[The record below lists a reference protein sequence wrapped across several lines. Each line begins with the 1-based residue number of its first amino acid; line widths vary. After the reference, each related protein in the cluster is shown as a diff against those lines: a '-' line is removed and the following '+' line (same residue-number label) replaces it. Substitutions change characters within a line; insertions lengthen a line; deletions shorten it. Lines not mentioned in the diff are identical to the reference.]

1 MNNHKEKKKIGFI
14 SAFSICFT
22 SIVGIGIF
30 LKNAAVGTNV
40 GGNGVAWLFSW
51 IITGLLSILLAF
63 HFGKISAIKSKNGIT
78 GLSLWIHE
86 TTDVKNT
93 WFKKIS
99 SINYGLFYHPILLIS
114 LSFFTTEFFIGIFK
128 TVIDVEIHLGIYA
141 IITICFLAF
150 FILNNYFSIK
160 FSSHISFVTSI
171 LKIIPL
177 IMVIIIGISFFNQNN
192 YGGTDGFQ
200 ITISPDKAIQ
210 GIMLSIPG
218 VLFSFDSF
226 IGIGS
231 WSNNIKGGEKAV
243 SRVIIFAL
251 VFVTVIYSLICIA
264 SIFHFNDKEN
274 GTGGT
279 TILNVLLDSLPQNV
293 RLGITIFITITI
305 FISAF
310 GTTNSICGSALHEYK
325 NLVIHENIFFIN
337 KIKSK
342 FNNSKSALISFVLVV
357 SFWSLIILIPSI
369 IINHDGLIDGFSN
382 LVVVAIFP
390 IYAYL
395 IFLYW
400 KNIYLKSNKNNKYR
414 HWYAIAVWVALIW
427 VLLAIGLN
435 IYFVFEA
442 AIKSWN
448 GSSSW
453 GLFVAPQDTAI
464 NNLNVLILYI
474 VFFAIFFSFPFINF
488 KIIEKRKM
496 RQS

>member
-1 MNNHKEKKKIGFI
+1 MNNHNEKKKIGFI

-30 LKNAAVGTNV
+30 LKNASVGANV
-40 GGNGVAWLFSW
+40 EGNGIAWLFSW

-63 HFGKISAIKSKNGIT
+63 HFGKISTIKSKNGIT
-78 GLSLWIHE
+78 GLNLWIHE
-86 TTDVKNT
+86 ITDVKNT

-114 LSFFTTEFFIGIFK
+114 LSFFTTEFFIEIFK
-128 TVIDVEIHLGIYA
+128 PVINVEIHLGIYA

-150 FILNNYFSIK
+150 FVLNNYFSLK

-177 IMVIIIGISFFNQNN
+177 IMVIIIGISFFNQHNSQ
-192 YGGTDGFQ
+192 GTNGFQ

-264 SIFHFNDKEN
+264 SIFHFDKSN
-274 GTGGT
+274 GT

-293 RLGITIFITITI
+293 KLGITSFIFITI

-427 VLLAIGLN
+427 VILAIGLN
-435 IYFVFEA
+435 IYFVLEA
-442 AIKSWN
+442 AIKSWD

-453 GLFVAPQDTAI
+453 GLFVAQQDTAI

-474 VFFAIFFSFPFINF
+474 VFFAIFFTFPFINF

>member
-30 LKNAAVGTNV
+30 LKNASVGANV
-40 GGNGVAWLFSW
+40 GGNGIAWLFSW

-78 GLSLWIHE
+78 GLNLWIHE

-114 LSFFTTEFFIGIFK
+114 LSFFTTEFFIDIFK
-128 TVIDVEIHLGIYA
+128 TVINDVEIHLGIYA

-192 YGGTDGFQ
+192 DGGTNGFQ
-200 ITISPDKAIQ
+200 ITISPDTAIK

-264 SIFHFNDKEN
+264 SIFHYNSDK
-274 GTGGT
+274 T

-293 RLGITIFITITI
+293 KLGITIFIAITI

-310 GTTNSICGSALHEYK
+310 GTTNSICGSALHEYN
-325 NLVIHENIFFIN
+325 NLVIRENVFFIN

-369 IINHDGLIDGFSN
+369 IINHDGIIDGFSN

-414 HWYAIAVWVALIW
+414 HWYTIAVWVALIW

-435 IYFVFEA
+435 IYFVLEEV
-442 AIKSWN
+442 IKSWDRP
-448 GSSSW
+448 SSW
-453 GLFVAPQDTAI
+453 GLSVTQQGIPI

-496 RQS
+496 HQS

>member
-1 MNNHKEKKKIGFI
+1 MNNHNEKKKIGFI

-30 LKNAAVGTNV
+30 LKNASVGANV
-40 GGNGVAWLFSW
+40 EGNGIAWLFSW

-78 GLSLWIHE
+78 GLNLWIHE
-86 TTDVKNT
+86 ITDVKNT

-114 LSFFTTEFFIGIFK
+114 LSFFTTEFFIEIFK
-128 TVIDVEIHLGIYA
+128 TVINVEIHLGIYA

-150 FILNNYFSIK
+150 FVLNNYFSIK

-177 IMVIIIGISFFNQNN
+177 IMVIIIGISFFNQHNSGVTSN
-192 YGGTDGFQ
+192 GFQ

-264 SIFHFNDKEN
+264 SIFHFDKSN
-274 GTGGT
+274 GT

-293 RLGITIFITITI
+293 KLGITSFIFITI

-325 NLVIHENIFFIN
+325 NLVIHENVFFIN

-414 HWYAIAVWVALIW
+414 HWYTIAVWVALIW
-427 VLLAIGLN
+427 VILAIGLN
-435 IYFVFEA
+435 IYFVLEA

-448 GSSSW
+448 SSSSW
-453 GLFVAPQDTAI
+453 GLSITQGIAI

-474 VFFAIFFSFPFINF
+474 VFFAIFFTFPFINF

>member
-1 MNNHKEKKKIGFI
+1 MNNQNNHKKIGFI
-14 SAFSICFT
+14 SAFSISFT

-30 LKNAAVGTNV
+30 LKNAAVGQNV
-40 GGNGVAWLFSW
+40 QGSGISWLFSW
-51 IITGLLSILLAF
+51 VITGLLSILLAF
-63 HFGKISAIKSKNGIT
+63 HFGKISTIKSRNGIT
-78 GLSLWIHE
+78 GLNLWIHE
-86 TTDVKNT
+86 ATDEKNR

-114 LSFFTTEFFIGIFK
+114 LSFFTTEFFIEIFK
-128 TVIDVEIHLGIYA
+128 TFITFELHLGIYA
-141 IITICFLAF
+141 IITVCFLVF

-160 FSSHISFVTSI
+160 FSSCISFVTSI

-177 IMVIIIGISFFNQNN
+177 IMVIIIGVSFFNQHNT
-192 YGGTDGFQ
+192 GGTNGFE
-200 ITISPDKAIQ
+200 INISPDKAVQ

-251 VFVTVIYSLICIA
+251 IFVTIIYSLICLA
-264 SIFHFNDKEN
+264 SIFHFNSN
-274 GTGGT
+274 GT

-293 RLGITIFITITI
+293 KLGITIFITTTI

-325 NLVIHENIFFIN
+325 NLIIHESIFFVP

-342 FNNSKSALISFVLVV
+342 FNDNKSALILFTLIV

-382 LVVVAIFP
+382 LVVVSIFP

-400 KNIYLKSNKNNKYR
+400 KNIYLKTNKGKYH
-414 HWYAIAVWVALIW
+414 HWYAAAVWVALVW
-427 VLLAIGLN
+427 VILAIGLN
-435 IYFVFEA
+435 VYFVLEA
-442 AIKSWN
+442 AIKSWD
-448 GSSSW
+448 SFSSW
-453 GLFVAPQDTAI
+453 GLFITPKNKGI
-464 NNLNVLILYI
+464 SNLNVLILYI
-474 VFFAIFFSFPFINF
+474 VFFSIFLTFPFINF
-488 KIIEKRKM
+488 KIIERRKN
-496 RQS
+496 QKSLN

>member
-1 MNNHKEKKKIGFI
+1 MNNHNEKKKIGFI

-30 LKNAAVGTNV
+30 LKNASVGANV
-40 GGNGVAWLFSW
+40 KGDGIAWLFSW

-63 HFGKISAIKSKNGIT
+63 HFGKISTIKSKNGIT
-78 GLSLWIHE
+78 GLNLWIHE
-86 TTDVKNT
+86 TTDDKNT

-114 LSFFTTEFFIGIFK
+114 LSFFTTEFFIDIFK
-128 TVIDVEIHLGIYA
+128 TVINVEIHLGIYA

-192 YGGTDGFQ
+192 SGGTNGFQ
-200 ITISPDKAIQ
+200 INISPDKAIQ

-264 SIFHFNDKEN
+264 SIFHYNSDKP
-274 GTGGT
+274 GT

-293 RLGITIFITITI
+293 EAGITIFIYITI

-310 GTTNSICGSALHEYK
+310 GTTNSICGSALHEYN
-325 NLVIHENIFFIN
+325 NLVIRENVFFIN

-369 IINHDGLIDGFSN
+369 IINHDGIIDGFSN

-414 HWYAIAVWVALIW
+414 HWYTIAVWVALIW

-435 IYFVFEA
+435 IYFVLEA
-442 AIKSWN
+442 TIKSWN
-448 GSSSW
+448 ASYDGW
-453 GLFVAPQDTAI
+453 GLSVTQGIPI

-488 KIIEKRKM
+488 KIIEKRKIH
-496 RQS
+496 QSQI

>member
-1 MNNHKEKKKIGFI
+1 MNNHNEKKKIGFI

-30 LKNAAVGTNV
+30 LKNASVGANV
-40 GGNGVAWLFSW
+40 EGNGIAWLFSW

-78 GLSLWIHE
+78 GLNLWIHE
-86 TTDVKNT
+86 ITDVKNT

-114 LSFFTTEFFIGIFK
+114 LSFFTTEFFIEIFK
-128 TVIDVEIHLGIYA
+128 PVINVEIHLGIYA

-150 FILNNYFSIK
+150 FVLNNYFSIK

-177 IMVIIIGISFFNQNN
+177 IMVIIIGISFFNQHNS
-192 YGGTDGFQ
+192 GGTNGFQ

-264 SIFHFNDKEN
+264 SIFHFDKSN
-274 GTGGT
+274 GT

-293 RLGITIFITITI
+293 ELGITSFIFITI

-325 NLVIHENIFFIN
+325 NLVIHENVFFIN

-427 VLLAIGLN
+427 VILAIGLN
-435 IYFVFEA
+435 IYFVLEA

-448 GSSSW
+448 SSSSW
-453 GLFVAPQDTAI
+453 GLFITQGIAI

-474 VFFAIFFSFPFINF
+474 VFFAIFFTFPFINF

>member
-1 MNNHKEKKKIGFI
+1 MNNHNEKKKIGFI

-40 GGNGVAWLFSW
+40 EGNGVAWLFSW

-63 HFGKISAIKSKNGIT
+63 HFGKISTIKSKNGIT
-78 GLSLWIHE
+78 GLNLWIHE
-86 TTDVKNT
+86 ITDVKNT

-114 LSFFTTEFFIGIFK
+114 LSFFTTEFFIEIFK
-128 TVIDVEIHLGIYA
+128 PVINVEIHLGIYA

-177 IMVIIIGISFFNQNN
+177 IMVIIIGISFFNQHNSESTSN
-192 YGGTDGFQ
+192 GFQ

-251 VFVTVIYSLICIA
+251 VFVTIIYSLICIA
-264 SIFHFNDKEN
+264 SIFHFNSK
-274 GTGGT
+274 GT

-293 RLGITIFITITI
+293 NLGITIFITITI

-427 VLLAIGLN
+427 VILAIGLN
-435 IYFVFEA
+435 IYFVLEA
-442 AIKSWN
+442 AIKSRD

-453 GLFVAPQDTAI
+453 GLFITQGIAI

-474 VFFAIFFSFPFINF
+474 VFFAIFFTFPFINF

>member
-1 MNNHKEKKKIGFI
+1 MNNHNEKKKIGFI

-30 LKNAAVGTNV
+30 LKNASVGANV
-40 GGNGVAWLFSW
+40 EGNGIAWLFSW

-78 GLSLWIHE
+78 GLNLWIHE
-86 TTDVKNT
+86 ITDVKNT

-114 LSFFTTEFFIGIFK
+114 LSFFTTEFFIEIFK
-128 TVIDVEIHLGIYA
+128 PVINVEIHLGIYA

-177 IMVIIIGISFFNQNN
+177 IMVIIIGISFFNQHNS
-192 YGGTDGFQ
+192 GGTNGFQ

-264 SIFHFNDKEN
+264 SIFHFDKSN
-274 GTGGT
+274 GT

-293 RLGITIFITITI
+293 KLGITSFIFITI

-325 NLVIHENIFFIN
+325 NLVIHENVFFIN

-414 HWYAIAVWVALIW
+414 HWYTIAVWVALIW
-427 VLLAIGLN
+427 VILAIGLN
-435 IYFVFEA
+435 IYFVLEA

-448 GSSSW
+448 SSSSW
-453 GLFVAPQDTAI
+453 GLSITQGIAI

-474 VFFAIFFSFPFINF
+474 VFFAIFFTFPFINF

>member
-1 MNNHKEKKKIGFI
+1 MNNHNEKKKIGFI

-30 LKNAAVGTNV
+30 LKNASVGANV
-40 GGNGVAWLFSW
+40 EGNGIAWLFSW

-78 GLSLWIHE
+78 GLNLWIHE
-86 TTDVKNT
+86 ITDVKNT

-114 LSFFTTEFFIGIFK
+114 LSFFTTEFFIEIFK
-128 TVIDVEIHLGIYA
+128 TVINVEIHLGIYA

-150 FILNNYFSIK
+150 FVLNNYFSIK

-177 IMVIIIGISFFNQNN
+177 IMVIIIGISFFNQHNSGVTSN
-192 YGGTDGFQ
+192 GFQ

-264 SIFHFNDKEN
+264 SIFHFDKSN
-274 GTGGT
+274 GT

-293 RLGITIFITITI
+293 KLGITSFIFITI

-325 NLVIHENIFFIN
+325 NLVIHENVFFIN

-414 HWYAIAVWVALIW
+414 HWYTIAVWVALIW
-427 VLLAIGLN
+427 VILAIGLN
-435 IYFVFEA
+435 IYFVLEA

-448 GSSSW
+448 SSSSW
-453 GLFVAPQDTAI
+453 GLSITQGIAI

>member
-1 MNNHKEKKKIGFI
+1 MNNHNEKKKIGFI

-30 LKNAAVGTNV
+30 LKNANV
-40 GGNGVAWLFSW
+40 GANVEGNGIAWLFSW

-63 HFGKISAIKSKNGIT
+63 HFGKISTIKSKNGIT
-78 GLSLWIHE
+78 GLNLWIHE
-86 TTDVKNT
+86 ITDVKNT

-114 LSFFTTEFFIGIFK
+114 LSFFTTEFFIEIFK
-128 TVIDVEIHLGIYA
+128 PVINVEIHLGIYA

-251 VFVTVIYSLICIA
+251 VFVTIIYSLICIA
-264 SIFHFNDKEN
+264 SIFHFNSK
-274 GTGGT
+274 GT

-293 RLGITIFITITI
+293 NLGITIFITITI

-427 VLLAIGLN
+427 VILAIGLN
-435 IYFVFEA
+435 IYFVLEA
-442 AIKSWN
+442 AIKSRD

-453 GLFVAPQDTAI
+453 GLFITQGIAI

-474 VFFAIFFSFPFINF
+474 VFFAIFFTFPFINF

>member
-30 LKNAAVGTNV
+30 LKNAAVGANV
-40 GGNGVAWLFSW
+40 EGNGIAWLFSW

-78 GLSLWIHE
+78 GLNLWIHE

-114 LSFFTTEFFIGIFK
+114 LSFFTTEFFIEIFK
-128 TVIDVEIHLGIYA
+128 PVINVEIHLGIYA

-150 FILNNYFSIK
+150 FVLNNYFSIK

-177 IMVIIIGISFFNQNN
+177 IMVIIIGISFFNQHNS
-192 YGGTDGFQ
+192 GGTNGFQ

-264 SIFHFNDKEN
+264 SIFHYNSDK
-274 GTGGT
+274 T

-293 RLGITIFITITI
+293 KLGITIFITITI

-310 GTTNSICGSALHEYK
+310 GTTNSICGSALHEYN
-325 NLVIHENIFFIN
+325 NLVIRENIFFIN

-435 IYFVFEA
+435 IYFVLEA

-448 GSSSW
+448 ASYDGW
-453 GLFVAPQDTAI
+453 GLSVTQGIPI

>member
-1 MNNHKEKKKIGFI
+1 MNNHNEKKKIGFI

-30 LKNAAVGTNV
+30 LKNASVGANV
-40 GGNGVAWLFSW
+40 EGNGIAWLFSW

-78 GLSLWIHE
+78 GLNLWIHE
-86 TTDVKNT
+86 ITDVKNT

-114 LSFFTTEFFIGIFK
+114 LSFFTTEFFIEIFK
-128 TVIDVEIHLGIYA
+128 PVINVEIHLGIYA

-150 FILNNYFSIK
+150 FVLNNYFSIK

-177 IMVIIIGISFFNQNN
+177 IMVIIIGISFFNQHNS
-192 YGGTDGFQ
+192 GGTNGFQ

-264 SIFHFNDKEN
+264 SIFHFDKSN
-274 GTGGT
+274 GT

-293 RLGITIFITITI
+293 KLGITSFIFITI

-325 NLVIHENIFFIN
+325 NLVIHENVFFIN

-414 HWYAIAVWVALIW
+414 HWYTIAVWVALIW
-427 VLLAIGLN
+427 VILAIGLN
-435 IYFVFEA
+435 IYFVLEA

-448 GSSSW
+448 SSSSW
-453 GLFVAPQDTAI
+453 GLSITQGIAI

-474 VFFAIFFSFPFINF
+474 VFFAIFFTFPFINF

>member
-1 MNNHKEKKKIGFI
+1 MNNHNEKKKIGFI

-30 LKNAAVGTNV
+30 LKNAAVGANV
-40 GGNGVAWLFSW
+40 EGNGIAWLFSW

-78 GLSLWIHE
+78 GLNLWIHE

-114 LSFFTTEFFIGIFK
+114 LSFFTTEFFIEIFK

-264 SIFHFNDKEN
+264 SIFHFNSK
-274 GTGGT
+274 GT
-279 TILNVLLDSLPQNV
+279 TILNVLLDSLPPNV
-293 RLGITIFITITI
+293 NLGITIFITITI

-310 GTTNSICGSALHEYK
+310 GTTNSICGSALHEYN
-325 NLVIHENIFFIN
+325 NLVIRENIFFIN

-427 VLLAIGLN
+427 VILAIGLN
-435 IYFVFEA
+435 IYFVLEA

>member
-1 MNNHKEKKKIGFI
+1 MNNHNEKKKIGFI

-30 LKNAAVGTNV
+30 LKNATVGANV
-40 GGNGVAWLFSW
+40 EGNGIAWLFSW

-63 HFGKISAIKSKNGIT
+63 HFGKISTIKSKNGIT
-78 GLSLWIHE
+78 GLNLWIHE
-86 TTDVKNT
+86 ITDVKNT

-114 LSFFTTEFFIGIFK
+114 LSFFTTEFFIEIFK
-128 TVIDVEIHLGIYA
+128 PVINVEIHLGIYA

-251 VFVTVIYSLICIA
+251 VFVTIIYSLICIA
-264 SIFHFNDKEN
+264 SIFHFNSK
-274 GTGGT
+274 GT

-293 RLGITIFITITI
+293 KLGITSFIFITI

-325 NLVIHENIFFIN
+325 NLVIHENVFFIN

-427 VLLAIGLN
+427 VILAIGLN
-435 IYFVFEA
+435 IYFVLEA
-442 AIKSWN
+442 AIKSWD

-474 VFFAIFFSFPFINF
+474 VFFAIFFTFPFINF

>member
-1 MNNHKEKKKIGFI
+1 MNNHNEKKKIGFI

-30 LKNAAVGTNV
+30 LKNASVGANV
-40 GGNGVAWLFSW
+40 KGDGIAWLFSW

-78 GLSLWIHE
+78 GLNLWIHE

-114 LSFFTTEFFIGIFK
+114 LSFFTTEFFIEIFK

-264 SIFHFNDKEN
+264 SIFHFNSK
-274 GTGGT
+274 GT
-279 TILNVLLDSLPQNV
+279 TILNVLLDSLPPNV
-293 RLGITIFITITI
+293 NLGITIFITITI

-310 GTTNSICGSALHEYK
+310 GTTNSICGSALHEYN
-325 NLVIHENIFFIN
+325 NLVIRENIFFIN

-427 VLLAIGLN
+427 VILAIGLN
-435 IYFVFEA
+435 IYFVLEA
-442 AIKSWN
+442 AIKSWD

-453 GLFVAPQDTAI
+453 GLFVTQQGIPI

>member
-30 LKNAAVGTNV
+30 LKNANV
-40 GGNGVAWLFSW
+40 GANVEGNGIAWLFSW

-63 HFGKISAIKSKNGIT
+63 HFGKISTIKSKNGIT
-78 GLSLWIHE
+78 GLNLWIHE
-86 TTDVKNT
+86 ITDVKNT

-114 LSFFTTEFFIGIFK
+114 LSFFTTEFFIEIFK
-128 TVIDVEIHLGIYA
+128 PVINVEIHLGIYA

-177 IMVIIIGISFFNQNN
+177 IMVIIIGISFFNQHNSQ
-192 YGGTDGFQ
+192 GTNGFQ

-264 SIFHFNDKEN
+264 SIFHFDKSN
-274 GTGGT
+274 GT

-293 RLGITIFITITI
+293 KLGITSFIFITI

-310 GTTNSICGSALHEYK
+310 GTTNSICGSALHEYN
-325 NLVIHENIFFIN
+325 NLVIRENIFFIN

-427 VLLAIGLN
+427 VILAIGLN
-435 IYFVFEA
+435 IYFVIEA
-442 AIKSWN
+442 AIKSWD

-453 GLFVAPQDTAI
+453 GLSVTQCIPI

-496 RQS
+496 HQS

>member
-1 MNNHKEKKKIGFI
+1 MNNHNEKKKIGFI

-114 LSFFTTEFFIGIFK
+114 LSFFTTEFFIEIFK
-128 TVIDVEIHLGIYA
+128 TVINVEIHLGIYA
-141 IITICFLAF
+141 IITIFFLAF

-200 ITISPDKAIQ
+200 ITISPNKAIQ

-251 VFVTVIYSLICIA
+251 VFVTIIYSLICIA
-264 SIFHFNDKEN
+264 SIFHFNSK
-274 GTGGT
+274 GT

-293 RLGITIFITITI
+293 NLGITIFITITI

-369 IINHDGLIDGFSN
+369 IINHDGLIDGLSN

-390 IYAYL
+390 IYYYL

-427 VLLAIGLN
+427 VILAIGLN
-435 IYFVFEA
+435 IYFVLEA

-448 GSSSW
+448 SSSSW
-453 GLFVAPQDTAI
+453 GLFITQGIAI

-496 RQS
+496 HQS

>member
-1 MNNHKEKKKIGFI
+1 MNNHNEKKKIGFI

-30 LKNAAVGTNV
+30 LKNANV
-40 GGNGVAWLFSW
+40 GANVEGNGIAWLFSW

-63 HFGKISAIKSKNGIT
+63 HFGKISTIKSKNGIT
-78 GLSLWIHE
+78 GLNLWIHE

-114 LSFFTTEFFIGIFK
+114 LSFFTTEFFIEIFK
-128 TVIDVEIHLGIYA
+128 PVINVEIHLGIYA

-150 FILNNYFSIK
+150 FVLNNYFSIK

-177 IMVIIIGISFFNQNN
+177 IMVIIIGISFFNQHNSQ
-192 YGGTDGFQ
+192 GTNGFQ

-264 SIFHFNDKEN
+264 SIFHYNSDK
-274 GTGGT
+274 T

-293 RLGITIFITITI
+293 KLGITIFITITI

-310 GTTNSICGSALHEYK
+310 GTTNSICGSALHEYN
-325 NLVIHENIFFIN
+325 NLVIRENIFFIN

-427 VLLAIGLN
+427 VILAIGLN
-435 IYFVFEA
+435 IYFVLEA
-442 AIKSWN
+442 AIKSWD

-453 GLFVAPQDTAI
+453 GLSVTQGIPI

>member
-1 MNNHKEKKKIGFI
+1 MNNHNEKKKIGFI

-30 LKNAAVGTNV
+30 LKNANV
-40 GGNGVAWLFSW
+40 GANVEGNGIAWLFSW

-63 HFGKISAIKSKNGIT
+63 HFGKISTIKSKNGIT
-78 GLSLWIHE
+78 GLNLWIHE
-86 TTDVKNT
+86 ITDVKNT

-114 LSFFTTEFFIGIFK
+114 LSFFTTEFFIEIFK
-128 TVIDVEIHLGIYA
+128 PVINVEIHLGIYA

-218 VLFSFDSF
+218 ILFSFDSF

-264 SIFHFNDKEN
+264 SIFHYNSDK
-274 GTGGT
+274 T

-293 RLGITIFITITI
+293 KLGITIFITITI

-310 GTTNSICGSALHEYK
+310 GTTNSICGSALHEYN
-325 NLVIHENIFFIN
+325 NLVIRENVFFIN

-427 VLLAIGLN
+427 VILAIGLN
-435 IYFVFEA
+435 IYFVLEA
-442 AIKSWN
+442 AIKSWD

-453 GLFVAPQDTAI
+453 GLFVTQQGIPI

-474 VFFAIFFSFPFINF
+474 VFFAIFFTFPFINF

>member
-1 MNNHKEKKKIGFI
+1 M
-14 SAFSICFT
+14 
-22 SIVGIGIF
+22 
-30 LKNAAVGTNV
+30 
-40 GGNGVAWLFSW
+40 
-51 IITGLLSILLAF
+51 
-63 HFGKISAIKSKNGIT
+63 
-78 GLSLWIHE
+78 
-86 TTDVKNT
+86 
-93 WFKKIS
+93 
-99 SINYGLFYHPILLIS
+99 
-114 LSFFTTEFFIGIFK
+114 
-128 TVIDVEIHLGIYA
+128 
-141 IITICFLAF
+141 
-150 FILNNYFSIK
+150 
-160 FSSHISFVTSI
+160 
-171 LKIIPL
+171 
-177 IMVIIIGISFFNQNN
+177 
-192 YGGTDGFQ
+192 
-200 ITISPDKAIQ
+200 
-210 GIMLSIPG
+210 
-218 VLFSFDSF
+218 
-226 IGIGS
+226 
-231 WSNNIKGGEKAV
+231 
-243 SRVIIFAL
+243 
-251 VFVTVIYSLICIA
+251 
-264 SIFHFNDKEN
+264 
-274 GTGGT
+274 
-279 TILNVLLDSLPQNV
+279 
-293 RLGITIFITITI
+293 
-305 FISAF
+305 
-310 GTTNSICGSALHEYK
+310 
-325 NLVIHENIFFIN
+325 IHENIFFIN

-427 VLLAIGLN
+427 VILAIGLN

-496 RQS
+496 HQS

>member
-1 MNNHKEKKKIGFI
+1 MNNHNEKKKIGFI

-30 LKNAAVGTNV
+30 LKNANV
-40 GGNGVAWLFSW
+40 GANVEGNGIAWLFSW

-63 HFGKISAIKSKNGIT
+63 HFGKISTIKSKNGIT
-78 GLSLWIHE
+78 GLNLWIHE
-86 TTDVKNT
+86 ITDVKNT

-114 LSFFTTEFFIGIFK
+114 LSFFTTEFFIEIFK
-128 TVIDVEIHLGIYA
+128 PVINVEIHLGIYA

-251 VFVTVIYSLICIA
+251 VFVTIIYSLICIA
-264 SIFHFNDKEN
+264 SIFHFNSK
-274 GTGGT
+274 GT

-293 RLGITIFITITI
+293 NLGITIFITITI

-325 NLVIHENIFFIN
+325 NLVIHENIFFIPR
-337 KIKSK
+337 IKSK

-414 HWYAIAVWVALIW
+414 HWYTIAVWAALIW

-435 IYFVFEA
+435 IYFVLEA

-448 GSSSW
+448 SSSSW
-453 GLFVAPQDTAI
+453 GLFITQGIAI

>member
-78 GLSLWIHE
+78 GLNLWIHE
-86 TTDVKNT
+86 ITDVKNT

-114 LSFFTTEFFIGIFK
+114 LSFFTTEFFIEIFK
-128 TVIDVEIHLGIYA
+128 PVINVEIHLGIYA
-141 IITICFLAF
+141 IITICFLAS

-160 FSSHISFVTSI
+160 FRSHISFVTSI

-177 IMVIIIGISFFNQNN
+177 IMVIIIGISFFNQHNS
-192 YGGTDGFQ
+192 GGTNGFQ

-264 SIFHFNDKEN
+264 SIFHFDKSN
-274 GTGGT
+274 GT

-293 RLGITIFITITI
+293 KLGITSFIFITI

-325 NLVIHENIFFIN
+325 NLVIHENVFFIN

-427 VLLAIGLN
+427 VILAIGLN

-474 VFFAIFFSFPFINF
+474 VFFAIFFTFPFINF

>member
-1 MNNHKEKKKIGFI
+1 MNDQKRNKKIGFI

-22 SIVGIGIF
+22 AVVGIGIF
-30 LKNAAVGTNV
+30 LKNAAVGSNV
-40 GGNGVAWLFSW
+40 EGSGIAWLFSW

-78 GLSLWIHE
+78 GLNLWIHE
-86 TTDVKNT
+86 VTNT
-93 WFKKIS
+93 NNHWFRKIS
-99 SINYGLFYHPILLIS
+99 SINYGMFYHPILLIS
-114 LSFFTTEFFIGIFK
+114 LSFFTSEFFIEIFK
-128 TVIDVEIHLGIYA
+128 TVINVEIHLGIYA
-141 IITICFLAF
+141 IITICFLIF

-160 FSSHISFVTSI
+160 LSSHISFITSI

-177 IMVIIIGISFFNQNN
+177 VMVIIIGMSFFTQHNN
-192 YGGTDGFQ
+192 NGVNGFQ
-200 ITISPDKAIQ
+200 ISINPDKAIQ

-251 VFVTVIYSLICIA
+251 IFVTIIYSLICIA
-264 SIFHFNDKEN
+264 SIFHYNSN
-274 GTGGT
+274 GT

-293 RLGITIFITITI
+293 KLGITIFITITI

-325 NLVIHENIFFIN
+325 NLIIHENIFFIN

-342 FNNSKSALISFVLVV
+342 FNNNKSALILFSSIVF
-357 SFWSLIILIPSI
+357 FWSLIILIPSI

-400 KNIYLKSNKNNKYR
+400 KNIYLKNKRSKY
-414 HWYAIAVWVALIW
+414 HYWYTIAVWIAFIW

-435 IYFVFEA
+435 IYFVLES
-442 AIKSWN
+442 AIKSSN
-448 GSSSW
+448 SLSSW
-453 GLFVAPQDTAI
+453 GLFVTKGAGI
-464 NNLNVLILYI
+464 NNLNVLILYTI
-474 VFFAIFFSFPFINF
+474 FFAAFFSFPFINF
-488 KIIEKRKM
+488 KIIERRKIKKI
-496 RQS
+496 QKN

>member
-30 LKNAAVGTNV
+30 LKNKSVGANV
-40 GGNGVAWLFSW
+40 DGNGIAWLFSW

-63 HFGKISAIKSKNGIT
+63 HFGKISTIKSKNGIT
-78 GLSLWIHE
+78 GLNLWIHE
-86 TTDVKNT
+86 ATDVKNT

-114 LSFFTTEFFIGIFK
+114 LSFFTTEFFIEIFK
-128 TVIDVEIHLGIYA
+128 TVINVEIHLGIYA

-177 IMVIIIGISFFNQNN
+177 IMVIIIGISFFNQHN
-192 YGGTDGFQ
+192 YGGTNGFQ
-200 ITISPDKAIQ
+200 ITISPNKAIQ

-264 SIFHFNDKEN
+264 SIFHFDKSN
-274 GTGGT
+274 GT

-293 RLGITIFITITI
+293 KLGITIFVTITI

-310 GTTNSICGSALHEYK
+310 GTTNSICGSALHEYN
-325 NLVIHENIFFIN
+325 NLVIRENVFFIN

-369 IINHDGLIDGFSN
+369 IINHDGIIDGFSN

-414 HWYAIAVWVALIW
+414 HWYTIAVWAALIW

-435 IYFVFEA
+435 IYFVLEA

-448 GSSSW
+448 DSSSW
-453 GLFVAPQDTAI
+453 GLFVTQGIAI

-496 RQS
+496 HQS

>member
-1 MNNHKEKKKIGFI
+1 MNNHNEKKKIGFI

-30 LKNAAVGTNV
+30 LKNASVGANV
-40 GGNGVAWLFSW
+40 EGNGIAWLFSW

-63 HFGKISAIKSKNGIT
+63 HFGKISTIKSKNGIT
-78 GLSLWIHE
+78 GLNLWIHE
-86 TTDVKNT
+86 ITDVKNT

-114 LSFFTTEFFIGIFK
+114 LSFFTTEFFIEIFK
-128 TVIDVEIHLGIYA
+128 PVINVEIHLGIYA
-141 IITICFLAF
+141 IITIFFLAF

-177 IMVIIIGISFFNQNN
+177 IMVIIIGISFFNQHNSQ
-192 YGGTDGFQ
+192 GTNGFQ

-264 SIFHFNDKEN
+264 SIFHFDKSN
-274 GTGGT
+274 GT

-293 RLGITIFITITI
+293 KLGITSFIFITI

-427 VLLAIGLN
+427 VILAIGLN
-435 IYFVFEA
+435 IYFVLEA
-442 AIKSWN
+442 AIKSWD

-453 GLFVAPQDTAI
+453 GLFVAQQDTAI

-474 VFFAIFFSFPFINF
+474 VFFAIFFTFPFINF

>member
-1 MNNHKEKKKIGFI
+1 MNNHNEKKKIGFI

-30 LKNAAVGTNV
+30 LKNASVGANV
-40 GGNGVAWLFSW
+40 EGNGIAWLFSW

-63 HFGKISAIKSKNGIT
+63 HFGKISTIKSKNGIT
-78 GLSLWIHE
+78 GLNLWIHE
-86 TTDVKNT
+86 ITDVKNT

-114 LSFFTTEFFIGIFK
+114 LSFFTTEFFIEIFK
-128 TVIDVEIHLGIYA
+128 PVINVEIHLGIYA

-150 FILNNYFSIK
+150 FVLNNYFSIK

-177 IMVIIIGISFFNQNN
+177 IMVIIIGISFFNQHNS
-192 YGGTDGFQ
+192 GGTNGFQ

-264 SIFHFNDKEN
+264 SIFHFDKSN
-274 GTGGT
+274 GT

-293 RLGITIFITITI
+293 KLGITSFIFITI

-325 NLVIHENIFFIN
+325 NLVIHENVFFIN

-414 HWYAIAVWVALIW
+414 HWYTIAVWVALIW
-427 VLLAIGLN
+427 VILAIGLN
-435 IYFVFEA
+435 IYFVLEA

-448 GSSSW
+448 SSSSW
-453 GLFVAPQDTAI
+453 GLSITQGIAI

-474 VFFAIFFSFPFINF
+474 VFFAIFFTFPFINF